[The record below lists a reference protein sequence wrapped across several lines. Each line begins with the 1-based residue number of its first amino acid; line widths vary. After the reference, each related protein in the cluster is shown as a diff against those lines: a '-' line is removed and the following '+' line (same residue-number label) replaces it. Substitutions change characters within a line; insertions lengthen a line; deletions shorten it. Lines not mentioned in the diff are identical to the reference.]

1 VDSGVAHHHEV
12 NACPTDASI
21 MEEGEE
27 EERGGGDGWGKS
39 DDDDDDDVIMSM
51 TVMMT
56 NLLLSSLPLSC
67 FLLSLVD
74 EVFTASVFVDD
85 YD

>member
-1 VDSGVAHHHEV
+1 MDFGVAHHHEV

-27 EERGGGDGWGKS
+27 EERGGGNGES
-39 DDDDDDDVIMSM
+39 PDDDDNDVIMSM
-51 TVMMT
+51 IVMMT
-56 NLLLSSLPLSC
+56 NLLLSSLLHSC

>member
-12 NACPTDASI
+12 NACPMDASI

-27 EERGGGDGWGKS
+27 EERGGGNGES
-39 DDDDDDDVIMSM
+39 PDDDDDDVIMSM

-56 NLLLSSLPLSC
+56 NLLLSSLLHSC

-74 EVFTASVFVDD
+74 EVFTARVFVGD
-85 YD
+85 YV